1 LEPRAQR
8 DEAERVAAL
17 DALVLLGSPAEP
29 RFDRLTRV
37 TQRHFRVSIALVGLV
52 GADRVWFKSKQ
63 GTGVCHIP
71 RDTSFCERVIQ
82 SEGVFCVQNA
92 LEDPE
97 FSGHPFVSGP
107 SNIRFYAGVPLHAPG
122 GQRIG
127 TLGILDREPRT
138 MAQADSEALLDFGAL
153 VDEEI
158 GKGLL
163 NLQDRRL
170 RSIIDGTRIGTWE
183 WNVQTGECEFNE
195 RWAGI
200 AGYTLAELAPV
211 SIQTWFGLAHPT
223 ICWSPTHNWR
233 DISGAR
239 PSTTTAI
246 AECVTRTGAGSGSM
260 TAGGW

>member
-1 LEPRAQR
+1 MLLGFVSGSALEPRAQR

-127 TLGILDREPRT
+127 TLGILPGASGGFRGQLPGTVHKYRPHLLVIPSDLAIRADRRESQKWVYCPRKY
-138 MAQADSEALLDFGAL
+138 
-153 VDEEI
+153 
-158 GKGLL
+158 KGLPGTVHKY
-163 NLQDRRL
+163 RL
-170 RSIIDGTRIGTWE
+170 LP
-183 WNVQTGECEFNE
+183 
-195 RWAGI
+195 AGGFRGQYTNI
-200 AGYTLAELAPV
+200 AFSQRLPL
-211 SIQTWFGLAHPT
+211 
-223 ICWSPTHNWR
+223 
-233 DISGAR
+233 
-239 PSTTTAI
+239 
-246 AECVTRTGAGSGSM
+246 CVT
-260 TAGGW
+260 

>member
-1 LEPRAQR
+1 MLLGFVSGSALEPRAQR

-17 DALVLLGSPAEP
+17 AALVLLGSPAEP

-127 TLGILDREPRT
+127 TLGILPGASGDSTHISPYPSGRLPRGFRGQYT
-138 MAQADSEALLDFGAL
+138 NIALRGFRGQYTNIAFS
-153 VDEEI
+153 
-158 GKGLL
+158 
-163 NLQDRRL
+163 QRL
-170 RSIIDGTRIGTWE
+170 P
-183 WNVQTGECEFNE
+183 
-195 RWAGI
+195 
-200 AGYTLAELAPV
+200 L
-211 SIQTWFGLAHPT
+211 
-223 ICWSPTHNWR
+223 
-233 DISGAR
+233 
-239 PSTTTAI
+239 
-246 AECVTRTGAGSGSM
+246 CVT
-260 TAGGW
+260 